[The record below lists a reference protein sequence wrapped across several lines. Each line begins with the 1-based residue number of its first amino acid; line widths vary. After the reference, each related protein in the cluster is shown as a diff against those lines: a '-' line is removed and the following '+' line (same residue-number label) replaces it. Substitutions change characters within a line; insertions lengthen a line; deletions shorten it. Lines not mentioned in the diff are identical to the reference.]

1 MKKTLSITVYNESGV
16 LTRIST
22 VFSSRGFNIDSIAV
36 GPTENNGISKI
47 IIVLP
52 GDNQTI
58 EQITKQLNKL
68 IQVIEVKDITNRP
81 CVERELML
89 LKVKA
94 SPSTRS
100 QILEI
105 VQIFRSKV
113 VDLSDSS
120 ITVEVTGDPGKILT
134 IIQLLTPYKIIEI
147 VRSGKISIERGK
159 ASVTSSIAANTE
171 SKSISGTGYGVG
183 MRHMLDKSKF
193 VQVEFMKVGYKS
205 VRFPGE
211 TTDIKFSTTLG
222 TIGMGMKF

>member
-68 IQVIEVKDITNRP
+68 IQVIEVKDITTRP

-89 LKVKA
+89 VKVLA

-113 VDLSDSS
+113 VDLSDTS
-120 ITVEVTGDPGKILT
+120 ITIEVTGDPGKILT
-134 IIQLLTPYKIIEI
+134 ILQLLRPYTISEI
-147 VRSGKISIERGK
+147 VRSGKISLER
-159 ASVTSSIAANTE
+159 E
-171 SKSISGTGYGVG
+171 
-183 MRHMLDKSKF
+183 
-193 VQVEFMKVGYKS
+193 
-205 VRFPGE
+205 
-211 TTDIKFSTTLG
+211 LG
-222 TIGMGMKF
+222 INSELLKNI

>member
-36 GPTENNGISKI
+36 GPTENLGISKI
-47 IIVLP
+47 ILVIP
-52 GDNQTI
+52 GDYQTI

-89 LKVKA
+89 VKVKA
-94 SPSTRS
+94 SPTNRS
-100 QILEI
+100 QILEV

-113 VDLSDSS
+113 VDLSENS
-120 ITVEVTGDPGKILT
+120 ITIEVTGDPGKIIT

-147 VRSGKISIERGK
+147 VRSGKISLERELGIN
-159 ASVTSSIAANTE
+159 S
-171 SKSISGTGYGVG
+171 
-183 MRHMLDKSKF
+183 
-193 VQVEFMKVGYKS
+193 EFLKN
-205 VRFPGE
+205 
-211 TTDIKFSTTLG
+211 I
-222 TIGMGMKF
+222 